1 MPGTKQY
8 MSPEN
13 IVRPS
18 GTVADDVINLSEA
31 DLSKVDTFALGV
43 ILINMLTGSYIFES
57 CLTDEYLKLTSDSDY
72 MLQVLRN
79 KINLSEESKISEEE
93 LNDLCSLIQ
102 GMIHPD
108 AFIRLSIEDLR

>member
-1 MPGTKQY
+1 
-8 MSPEN
+8 
-13 IVRPS
+13 
-18 GTVADDVINLSEA
+18 
-31 DLSKVDTFALGV
+31 
-43 ILINMLTGSYIFES
+43 
-57 CLTDEYLKLTSDSDY
+57 

-108 AFIRLSIEDLR
+108 AFKRLSIEDLR